1 MSNCQLHLDSSPAG
15 HWLMWGGN
23 TSRLPACAGLG
34 LLGIGL
40 LTGCRSAESWAQEA
54 DEDSYQIL
62 AEARASLFGELGS
75 FRLEPAEVTLR
86 QRILAGEE
94 LEIVPVG
101 LRELLSIAASNS
113 RTFQTEKESLYLAA
127 LDLSLERWRHTWL
140 VSAGGA
146 ANMDG
151 TGNDSNEASASLD
164 LGLTRVLG
172 SGARIVTSI
181 GSSLLRFVSTGD
193 GWSLSNDLSLS
204 ITQPLL
210 RGAGRRV
217 TLEPLTQAERN
228 LVYQVRSF
236 ERFRRQYAVDVAGRL
251 YSLLQTINELE
262 NQESNY
268 QNLVALRR
276 RNEAM
281 AASGRLSR
289 IEADQALQDELRSE
303 NQLIVQR
310 ARLERSKDDLMLFL
324 GLPIDVELPLDR
336 TEFELLSGEDDLLA
350 DMDLDR
356 AVDLALEQRL
366 DFRTSLDQ
374 LEDSLRGA
382 LLAEDALLAGLD
394 LEASIAAPSASDK
407 ALKYDW
413 RTTGWSLGFSYDLP
427 WDRIPER
434 NALRSAQIS
443 LDSRRRSVQAEADGI
458 VVDVRDAL
466 RQTRNAHQTWK
477 LQEGAVVL
485 ATRRVQSSRL
495 NLDHGKASTRDVLDA
510 EEDLRQA
517 RNSRAAALV
526 DYSLSRLSL
535 YLDLEA
541 LRVDEEGISLDPV
554 SLERLTGMSRARVRP
569 AVNVAGS
576 PSLMD
581 VQAPQSSYTR
591 GGHTQ

>member
-1 MSNCQLHLDSSPAG
+1 MGGGNTFPLSDPAG
-15 HWLMWGGN
+15 HLLLGI
-23 TSRLPACAGLG
+23 G

-62 AEARASLFGELGS
+62 EEARASLFGEQGS
-75 FRLEPAEVTLR
+75 FRLEPEGVTLR
-86 QRILAGEE
+86 QRLLAGEE
-94 LEIVPVG
+94 LEEVPLG

-127 LDLSLERWRHTWL
+127 LDLSLERWRLTWL
-140 VSAGGA
+140 ASGDGA

-217 TLEPLTQAERN
+217 TLEPLTQAERD

-268 QNLVALRR
+268 RNLVALRQ

-336 TEFELLSGEDDLLA
+336 AEFELLSGDDDLLA

-394 LEASIAAPSASDK
+394 LEASIAAPSASDT
-407 ALKYDW
+407 ALQYDW

-443 LDSRRRSVQAEADGI
+443 LDSRRRSVEAEADGI

-466 RQTRNAHQTWK
+466 RQTRNAHKTWK

-526 DYSLSRLSL
+526 DYSLSRLGL

-554 SLERLTGMSRARVRP
+554 SLERLTGMSRARVRS
-569 AVNVAGS
+569 AVYVAGS

>member
-1 MSNCQLHLDSSPAG
+1 
-15 HWLMWGGN
+15 MWGVS
-23 TSRLPACAGLG
+23 TFPPPDLTGLGLLGFG

-40 LTGCRSAESWAQEA
+40 LAGCRSAESWVQEA
-54 DEDSYQIL
+54 DEDTYQIL
-62 AEARASLFGELGS
+62 EEARERLFGDQGS
-75 FRLEPAEVTLR
+75 FRLEPEGVTLR
-86 QRILAGEE
+86 ERILAGEE
-94 LEIVPVG
+94 MEEVPVG
-101 LRELLSIAASNS
+101 LRELLSIAAGNS
-113 RTFQTEKESLYLAA
+113 RSFQNEKESLYLAA
-127 LDLSLERWRHTWL
+127 LDLSLERWRLSWL
-140 VSAGGA
+140 VSADGA

-151 TGNDSNEASASLD
+151 TGNDSNEASGSLD

-172 SGARIVTSI
+172 SGARVVTSI

-268 QNLVALRR
+268 ANLVALRR

-310 ARLERSKDDLMLFL
+310 ARLERSRDDLMLFL
-324 GLPIDVELPLDR
+324 GLPIDTHFSLDR
-336 TEFELLSGEDDLLA
+336 TEFELLSGDDDLLA
-350 DMDLDR
+350 VMDLDR

-366 DFRTSLDQ
+366 DFQTSLDQ
-374 LEDSLRGA
+374 LEDSLRAA

-394 LEASIAAPSASDK
+394 LEASISAPSANDT

-413 RTTGWSLGFSYDLP
+413 RTTGWSLGFSFDLP
-427 WDRIPER
+427 WDQIPER

-443 LDSRRRSVQAEADGI
+443 LDSRRRSVEAEADGI

-466 RQTRNAHQTWK
+466 RQTRNAHKTWK

-485 ATRRVQSSRL
+485 AMRRVQSSRL

-517 RNSRAAALV
+517 RNSRVAALV
-526 DYSLSRLSL
+526 DYSLSRLGL

-541 LRVDEEGISLDPV
+541 LRVDEEGIRLDPA
-554 SLERLTGMSRARVRP
+554 SLAWLTGMSRVSTHSRLD
-569 AVNVAGS
+569 VAGS

-581 VQAPQSSYTR
+581 LQSPQGSDAHGEEAR
-591 GGHTQ
+591 

>member
-1 MSNCQLHLDSSPAG
+1 
-15 HWLMWGGN
+15 MWGVS
-23 TSRLPACAGLG
+23 TFPPPDLTGLGLLGFG

-40 LTGCRSAESWAQEA
+40 LAGCRSAESWVQEA
-54 DEDSYQIL
+54 DEDTYQIL
-62 AEARASLFGELGS
+62 EEARERLFGEQGS
-75 FRLEPAEVTLR
+75 FRLEPEGVTLR
-86 QRILAGEE
+86 ERILAGEE
-94 LEIVPVG
+94 MEEVPVG
-101 LRELLSIAASNS
+101 LRELLSIAAGNS
-113 RTFQTEKESLYLAA
+113 RSFQNEKESLYLAA
-127 LDLSLERWRHTWL
+127 LDLSLERWRLSWL
-140 VSAGGA
+140 VSADGA

-151 TGNDSNEASASLD
+151 TGNDSNEASGSLD

-172 SGARIVTSI
+172 SGARVVTSI

-268 QNLVALRR
+268 ANLVALRR

-310 ARLERSKDDLMLFL
+310 ARLERSRDDLMLFL
-324 GLPIDVELPLDR
+324 GLPIDTHFSLDR
-336 TEFELLSGEDDLLA
+336 TEFELLSGDDDLLA
-350 DMDLDR
+350 VMDLDR

-366 DFRTSLDQ
+366 DFQTSLDQ
-374 LEDSLRGA
+374 LEDSLRAA

-394 LEASIAAPSASDK
+394 LEASISAPSANDT

-413 RTTGWSLGFSYDLP
+413 RTTGWSLGFSFDLP
-427 WDRIPER
+427 WDQIPER

-443 LDSRRRSVQAEADGI
+443 LDSRRRSVEAEADGI

-466 RQTRNAHQTWK
+466 RQTRNAHKTWK

-485 ATRRVQSSRL
+485 AMRRVQSSRL

-517 RNSRAAALV
+517 RNSRVAALV
-526 DYSLSRLSL
+526 DYSLSRLGL

-541 LRVDEEGISLDPV
+541 LRVDEEGIRLDPA
-554 SLERLTGMSRARVRP
+554 SLAWLTGMSRVSTHSRLD
-569 AVNVAGS
+569 VAGS

-581 VQAPQSSYTR
+581 LQSPQGSDAHGEEAR
-591 GGHTQ
+591 

>member
-1 MSNCQLHLDSSPAG
+1 M
-15 HWLMWGGN
+15 GGVN
-23 TSRLPACAGLG
+23 TFPLPDPVGLGLLGTGLLGIG

-62 AEARASLFGELGS
+62 AEARASLFGEQGS
-75 FRLEPAEVTLR
+75 FRLEPEGVTLR

-94 LEIVPVG
+94 LGDVPVG

-113 RTFQTEKESLYLAA
+113 RTFQSEKESLYLAA
-127 LDLSLERWRHTWL
+127 LDLSLERWRLSWL
-140 VSAGGA
+140 GSADGA

-151 TGNDSNEASASLD
+151 IGNDSNEASGSLD

-204 ITQPLL
+204 ITQPLM

-236 ERFRRQYAVDVAGRL
+236 ERFRRQYSVDVASRL

-268 QNLVALRR
+268 ENLVALRR

-310 ARLERSKDDLMLFL
+310 ARLERSRDDLMLFL
-324 GLPIDVELPLDR
+324 GLPIDTNLPLDR

-366 DFRTSLDQ
+366 DFLTSLDQ

-394 LEASIAAPSASDK
+394 LEASIAAPSANDT

-413 RTTGWSLGFSYDLP
+413 RTSGWSLGFSFDLP

-443 LDSRRRSVQAEADGI
+443 LDSRRRSVEAEADGI

-477 LQEGAVVL
+477 LQKGAVVL

-526 DYSLSRLSL
+526 DYSLSRLGL

-554 SLERLTGMSRARVRP
+554 SLGRLTGMSSVRIHS
-569 AVNVAGS
+569 AVYVAGS
-576 PSLMD
+576 PPLID
-581 VQAPQSSYTR
+581 LQAPQSPYAH
-591 GGHTQ
+591 GDHTQ